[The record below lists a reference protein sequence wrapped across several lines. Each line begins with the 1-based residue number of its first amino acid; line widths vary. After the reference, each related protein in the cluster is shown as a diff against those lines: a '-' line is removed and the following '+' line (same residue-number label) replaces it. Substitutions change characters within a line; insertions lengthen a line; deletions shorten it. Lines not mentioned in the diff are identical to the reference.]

1 MFVAHVKDALRGRD
15 KEMAATD
22 HGKPVVLYDARATPR
37 KRQVAL
43 LQFANPVQ
51 RALRS
56 ELPTRT
62 IRRHSLGILHRRGRR
77 RVPPEGADGDKSFV
91 KSTSG
96 STERNVGRSG

>member
-1 MFVAHVKDALRGRD
+1 MFVAHVKDALRERD

-51 RALRS
+51 RTLRS
-56 ELPTRT
+56 WLLPEPFVD
-62 IRRHSLGILHRRGRR
+62 IRLAYFTG
-77 RVPPEGADGDKSFV
+77 PEGADGDKSLV
-91 KSTSG
+91 MSTSG